1 MVGHMALIDEQ
12 LVEEWLNRQNFF
24 TMRGIKIGVD
34 EIDLLAV
41 RHNANSSIDY
51 WHIEVQVSY
60 RPVGYI
66 GGDTNARKRTEQEI
80 CDGVSQWVERKFTSQ
95 RKVDRRN
102 VILPNVNWRYLLVH
116 AELRDST
123 ELKLMKTIGVDLVP
137 YEQVLS
143 DLCNDNV
150 KTSSSTAT
158 SIIEILNYIK

>member
-1 MVGHMALIDEQ
+1 MNMALIDEQ

-102 VILPNVNWRYLLVH
+102 AILPNVNWRYVLVH

-123 ELKLMKTIGVDLVP
+123 ELELIEAMEVVLVP
-137 YEQVLS
+137 YKQVLN
-143 DLCNDNV
+143 DLCSHN
-150 KTSSSTAT
+150 TRPSSSIAT
-158 SIIEILNYIK
+158 SIIEILNYVR